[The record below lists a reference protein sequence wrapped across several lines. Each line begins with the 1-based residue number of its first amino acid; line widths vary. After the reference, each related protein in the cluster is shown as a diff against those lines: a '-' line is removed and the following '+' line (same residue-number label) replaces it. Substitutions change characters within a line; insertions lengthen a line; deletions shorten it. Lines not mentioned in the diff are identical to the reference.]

1 MAMNRTF
8 LQGILLT
15 IQEKLGLSALC
26 DAVDALP
33 ASSTTASSAEVSSL
47 TNQPASVTTATT
59 PGTGTCAVQF
69 TFKDAQGVALNHAVA
84 GGAYFSNSAGTAFA
98 AATSGATLTNGA
110 WNESKAG
117 ALAQYITT
125 AAGLLGVT
133 VTAAAGTYYISF
145 ELPNGKIVTSSA
157 IVCN

>member
-1 MAMNRTF
+1 MTINRTF

-15 IQEKLGLSALC
+15 IQEKLGLIALC

-33 ASSTTASSAEVSSL
+33 ANATTASTAELSSL
-47 TNQPASVTTATT
+47 ADQPASVTTATT

-69 TFKDAQGVALNHAVA
+69 AFKDAQGASLGHAVA
-84 GGAYFSNSAGTAFA
+84 GGAYFSNAAGTAFA
-98 AATSGATLTNGA
+98 PATSGATLTNGA
-110 WNESKAG
+110 WNEAKAG
-117 ALAQYITT
+117 NLAQYITS

-145 ELPNGKIVTSSA
+145 ELPSGKIITSSA